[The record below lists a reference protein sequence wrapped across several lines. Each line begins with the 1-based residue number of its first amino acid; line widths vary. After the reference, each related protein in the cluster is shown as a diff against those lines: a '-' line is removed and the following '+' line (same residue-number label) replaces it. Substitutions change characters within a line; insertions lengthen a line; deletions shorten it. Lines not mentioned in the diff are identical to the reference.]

1 VSRKRE
7 PRRRT
12 GMLHALPAAL
22 ALAASAGG
30 ASPMRA
36 QTLDEALYAELLVR
50 HTREVPDLAR
60 TRVDYRGLTRSAEWR
75 RLLES
80 LSGSDPSRL
89 EGGAEALAF
98 WVNAYNILAID
109 TVVRSYPLASIRD
122 AGSLLRPVWKR
133 EAGRIGGRA
142 YSLDEIEHERIRTA
156 GDPRVHAAI
165 VCASLSCP
173 ALRREPFRAA
183 DLDAQLDAAMR
194 DWMADP
200 NKGLRLD
207 PASDTVWLSKI
218 FDWFEEDFANAGGA
232 LRFAARYAPEPARQ
246 RLEAEGERPRV
257 RYLDYDWRLNDLAG
271 TPR

>member
-1 VSRKRE
+1 VSAPRKRSL
-7 PRRRT
+7 RT
-12 GMLHALPAAL
+12 GILRALPAGL

-30 ASPMRA
+30 TLPARG

-60 TRVDYRGLTRSAEWR
+60 TRVDYRGLTRSADWR

-80 LSGSDPSRL
+80 LSRSDPARL
-89 EGGAEALAF
+89 ERREQQLAF
-98 WVNAYNILAID
+98 WINAYNILAVD

-122 AGSLLRPVWKR
+122 AGTLLRPVWKR

-142 YSLDEIEHERIRTA
+142 FSLDEIEHGQVRSA
-156 GDPRVHAAI
+156 GDPRTHAAI

-183 DLDAQLDAAMR
+183 ELDAQLDDAMR
-194 DWMADP
+194 TWMADP
-200 NKGLRLD
+200 GKGLRLD
-207 PASDTVWLSKI
+207 PASDRVWLSKI
-218 FDWFEEDFANAGGA
+218 FDWFAEDFAAAGGP

-246 RLEAEGERPRV
+246 TLESEGDRLRV
-257 RYLDYDWRLNDLAG
+257 RYFDYDWRLNDLAG
-271 TPR
+271 TPP